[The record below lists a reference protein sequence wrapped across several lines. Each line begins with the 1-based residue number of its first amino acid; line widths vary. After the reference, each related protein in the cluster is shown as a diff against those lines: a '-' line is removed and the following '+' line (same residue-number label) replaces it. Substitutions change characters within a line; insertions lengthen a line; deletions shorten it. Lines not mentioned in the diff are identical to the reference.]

1 MFEEIDE
8 VDLRAPL
15 NWKLWYKLILE
26 IKSHYK
32 LLLIGIISISII
44 AFLEV
49 YFIRI
54 IADVGIKNFIE
65 NGQIEGFNSFIL
77 SLVGIAIAFG
87 VLVKL
92 FVWSV
97 SRIEQSIY
105 DTLTTKAFNHL
116 QELSY
121 SFFDKYSVGWLI
133 ARTVNDTGRLS
144 EIISWGVVDVVYATF
159 LLVYVFAIMALTE
172 IRLAL
177 ILLLFIPF
185 IILISV
191 LFRRIVIKYSWR
203 VRKAQSRVSGALNE
217 GINGVKTSKTLILE
231 EKNQQ
236 EFSSLVDNF
245 RKLSIRSSIINSIFI
260 QVIAI
265 SIAIMM
271 AVIAY
276 VGGNFVLQDFI
287 EYSILF
293 QFISFALM
301 FFEPI
306 YNIAR
311 ISNEMKHAQ
320 VAAERVFNII
330 AIKPDIIDTPEVIE
344 KYGGLNNPKY
354 ENWEKVVGSVSFKD
368 VSFRYGDGPDI
379 LKNFNLDIKPGMSVA
394 IVGETGAGKSTIINL
409 LSRFY
414 EPVAGQILIDGV
426 DYKKRSINWLHSNL
440 GYVMQTPH
448 LFSGTIKS
456 NIKYGK
462 LDATDQEVE
471 AAAKVANAHEFI
483 NQLENKYETDVGENG
498 SRLSQGQRQLVAFAR
513 AIIADPKLLILDEA
527 TASIDTQT
535 ESLIQAGIK
544 NLLSNR
550 TSFIVAHRL
559 STIVK
564 ADLILVIDK
573 GQIIEQG
580 NHQQLINKKG
590 HYYKLYTNQ
599 FIEEQMKN
607 LDFI

>member
-77 SLVGIAIAFG
+77 SLVGIAFAFG
-87 VLVKL
+87 VLVKI

-293 QFISFALM
+293 QFISFAMM

-344 KYGGLNNPKY
+344 KYGDLNNPKY

-414 EPVAGQILIDGV
+414 EPVSGQILIDGV

-471 AAAKVANAHEFI
+471 AAAKIANAHEFI
-483 NQLENKYETDVGENG
+483 SQLENKYETDVGENG

-559 STIVK
+559 STIVN

-580 NHQQLINKKG
+580 NHQQLINRKG